1 MEKDFEIGK
10 VIEVQDGFAK
20 VELADTEGC
29 HTCGARLICHPQSS
43 GKRILRLKNSLHAP
57 IGSKVQI
64 EQSDKRQLILGLM
77 QSGLP
82 TAGFVIGVVGTNQR
96 ITHPIHGIPA
106 DLIQFG
112 IGLIVLIIT
121 GLIVR
126 LWCKSRAAKGF
137 AVFTMKEIC

>member
-1 MEKDFEIGK
+1 MEEDFEIGK

-20 VELADTEGC
+20 VGLAANESC
-29 HTCGARLICHPQSS
+29 HTCGAKLICHPEES
-43 GKRILRLKNSLHAP
+43 GKRILRLKNSLNAP

-126 LWCKSRAAKGF
+126 LWCKSRAATGF

>member
-1 MEKDFEIGK
+1 MEEDFEIGK

-82 TAGFVIGVVGTNQR
+82 TAGFVIGVVGANQLL
-96 ITHPIHGIPA
+96 TDPIYGLPA

-112 IGLIVLIIT
+112 VGFIVLIIT
-121 GLIVR
+121 GVIVR
-126 LWCKSRAAKGF
+126 SWCKSQVSKGF

>member
-1 MEKDFEIGK
+1 MKEDFEIGK

-20 VELADTEGC
+20 VELADTETC
-29 HTCGARLICHPQSS
+29 HTCGARLICLPQGS

-57 IGSKVQI
+57 IGSKVRI
-64 EQSDKRQLILGLM
+64 EQSDKKQLILGMM
-77 QSGLP
+77 QYGLP
-82 TAGFVIGVVGTNQR
+82 TAGFVIGVVGANQL
-96 ITHPIHGIPA
+96 ITHPMRGIPA

-112 IGLIVLIIT
+112 VGLILLIIT

-126 LWCKSRAAKGF
+126 LWCKSRASKGF